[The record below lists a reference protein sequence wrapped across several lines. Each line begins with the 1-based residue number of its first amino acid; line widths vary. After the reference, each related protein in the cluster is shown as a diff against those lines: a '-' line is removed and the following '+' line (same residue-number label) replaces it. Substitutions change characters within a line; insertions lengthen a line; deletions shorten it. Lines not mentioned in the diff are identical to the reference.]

1 MFVSVVGDV
10 DHDGW
15 QDVYASDWS
24 NNAKGY
30 STGRIYVHSGK
41 DGHRLFSLTGETP
54 GEGFG
59 TNPGKVGDVNQD
71 GYDDII
77 IGSWQY
83 SKIVDSGGRVYLY
96 SGKDTTLLKTYTCRT
111 PGDTLGFDAVGM
123 GDVDASLLDRAHVE
137 GRCSLRRLTDQLL
150 GAHVARRP
158 GDRPAR
164 IRPRTAV

>member
-1 MFVSVVGDV
+1 M
-10 DHDGW
+10 
-15 QDVYASDWS
+15 
-24 NNAKGY
+24 
-30 STGRIYVHSGK
+30 HSGK

-96 SGKDTTLLKTYTCRT
+96 SGKDTSLLKTYTCRT

-123 GDVDASLLDRAHVE
+123 GDVDGDGTVDLLITSGWSGIHGFHS
-137 GRCSLRRLTDQLL
+137 GRIFLVSS
-150 GAHVARRP
+150 GIA
-158 GDRPAR
+158 
-164 IRPRTAV
+164 PRDKR